1 MAQSGSTSVST
12 KLTKKELR
20 LLEKLS
26 KEYGFMNK
34 SEMIRSAVR
43 LYINLLNLAP
53 RERLSMLRIINE
65 IIAPSKKTSSQLIEE
80 VHKEEDEAV

>member
-53 RERLSMLRIINE
+53 RERLSMLQIINE
-65 IIAPSKKTSSQLIEE
+65 MIAPSKKTSSELIEE